1 MPEYEDQIIC
11 FISVILWCLQ
21 MLASLKQQYVEL
33 LSDIGFIQS
42 GIRLRDVERAG
53 KIYASDGV
61 AEITGLE
68 VSYC

>member
-1 MPEYEDQIIC
+1 
-11 FISVILWCLQ
+11 

-42 GIRLRDVERAG
+42 GLRLRDVERAG
-53 KIYASDGV
+53 KQHNSDGV

-68 VSYC
+68 VSYSSYVTSIFFYISRHIMKY